1 MPDLLAFAEMLDPKQ
16 LGEHAFAVPAQ
27 DQSQEFYPAG
37 TIAAIVAYAVAA
49 DFPEQELRSTH
60 LAFVGAASPGQPLT
74 AELSILRNGRQLI
87 SVSVSVIQEDR
98 LCAHGYAILGPQA
111 PDVIRHQVDTTA
123 TVPGPAASAP
133 AAAANYA
140 EVRAIDGIDPFD
152 PAVSAPPHWDT
163 WVASAGLPHR
173 PGLME
178 ALISYEVNSFLVSA
192 AVLPHQGVS
201 MHSAHNDLMAVITA
215 SDVVFHASGHGLS
228 WLRFSQESTYAGGG
242 WVYGRGLAFNETG
255 QLLASFSE
263 EAMLRNYPAGRTQR
277 M

>member
-133 AAAANYA
+133 A
-140 EVRAIDGIDPFD
+140 VTP
-152 PAVSAPPHWDT
+152 
-163 WVASAGLPHR
+163 
-173 PGLME
+173 
-178 ALISYEVNSFLVSA
+178 
-192 AVLPHQGVS
+192 
-201 MHSAHNDLMAVITA
+201 
-215 SDVVFHASGHGLS
+215 
-228 WLRFSQESTYAGGG
+228 ST
-242 WVYGRGLAFNETG
+242 
-255 QLLASFSE
+255 
-263 EAMLRNYPAGRTQR
+263 
-277 M
+277 